1 MAIVSF
7 ILVTIFRSADDKNE
21 IDNEGDDNATLNEA
35 NEANKVIIPIVI
47 IILDDYLMNLIF
59 NYFSLKDLV

>member
-21 IDNEGDDNATLNEA
+21 IDNEGDDNKKLNEA
-35 NEANKVIIPIVI
+35 TEGNKVILPKVI
-47 IILDDYLMNLIF
+47 TFLDDKF
-59 NYFSLKDLV
+59 NF

>member
-21 IDNEGDDNATLNEA
+21 IDNEGDDDKKLNEA
-35 NEANKVIIPIVI
+35 IQGNKVILTIVI
-47 IILDDYLMNLIF
+47 IILDDEF
-59 NYFSLKDLV
+59 NFYILV

>member
-35 NEANKVIIPIVI
+35 AEGMDIIVI
-47 IILDDYLMNLIF
+47 YF
-59 NYFSLKDLV
+59 NFYFLS

>member
-7 ILVTIFRSADDKNE
+7 ILVTIFRSVDDKNE

-35 NEANKVIIPIVI
+35 NEANRVIIPIVI

>member
-35 NEANKVIIPIVI
+35 AEGIEVS
-47 IILDDYLMNLIF
+47 L
-59 NYFSLKDLV
+59 YF